1 MAQQVGDL
9 AWLLDMVA
17 ALAWVQSLAQGLPHT
32 VGAAKKEKKKNQLFS
47 QQKWVNLEIAENCN
61 MGQACYTN
69 SMGKSNK
76 GEETLF

>member
-32 VGAAKKEKKKNQLFS
+32 VGAAKKEKKKISYFPSRNGLIW
-47 QQKWVNLEIAENCN
+47 K
-61 MGQACYTN
+61 
-69 SMGKSNK
+69 
-76 GEETLF
+76 